1 MNYAIAEVISMPLSR
16 RLLIAGAIA
25 GFGWFFSFPFHLL
38 GIGGIFT
45 PLWIPA
51 GVAAC
56 LVPPFIA
63 VLMAILLPLCS
74 TIVTGMPPFSPP
86 VFWLVTGELI
96 VYSYTIS
103 LCYHHYKIKG
113 YWSVLLGSIA
123 DKLILTLFILLID
136 VLDRMQPWLNWN
148 SLSKGIP
155 GILLAIILVP
165 VIVHWIEK
173 NHPSGLAPA

>member
-1 MNYAIAEVISMPLSR
+1 MSYSNVEVMSMPLSR

-56 LVPPFIA
+56 LVPPLIA

-74 TIVTGMPPFSPP
+74 TIFTGMPPFTPP
-86 VFWLVTGELI
+86 VFWLVTGELVI
-96 VYSYTIS
+96 YSYTIS
-103 LCYHHYKIKG
+103 LCYHHYKMKN

-123 DKLILTLFILLID
+123 DKLILMLFILLID
-136 VLDRMQPWLNWN
+136 SLDRIQPWLNWH
-148 SLSKGIP
+148 SLTKGIP
-155 GILLAIILVP
+155 GIILAIILVP
-165 VIVHWIEK
+165 LIVHWLEK
-173 NHPSGLAPA
+173 HHPSGLAPA